1 MSGAGAVQI
10 RQTRPEDFPGI
21 IAVCLAVYPES
32 KPWRVDQLESHLR
45 VFPEGQLVAV
55 TPAERVVGV
64 ASSLII
70 SWNDY
75 DPAEGWGD
83 FTAKGMFTN
92 HDPER
97 GRTLYGAEV
106 MVDPTEQG
114 AGIGHL
120 LYAARREIARRL
132 GLRRIRAGARLRGY
146 GEHADAMDAEA
157 YVRMVVSGEQGDPT
171 LSFQL
176 KEGFHVLAVVPNYL
190 GSDPESQGFAAV
202 IEWLNR
208 EVATAEEVAEA
219 ERRWARWEVSGET

>member
-1 MSGAGAVQI
+1 VTDSAVQV
-10 RQTRPEDFPGI
+10 RHTRPEDFAGI
-21 IAVCLAVYPES
+21 VAVCLAVYPES
-32 KPWRVDQLESHLR
+32 RPWRLDQLESHLR

-55 TPAERVVGV
+55 TPEGRVVGV

-70 SWNDY
+70 AWNDY
-75 DPAEGWGD
+75 DMGEGWGD
-83 FTAKGMFTN
+83 FTDKGLFTN

-106 MVDPTEQG
+106 MVDPREQG
-114 AGIGHL
+114 QGVGHL
-120 LYAARREIARRL
+120 LYAARREIARRF

-146 GEHADAMDAEA
+146 GEHSHAMDAAA
-157 YVRMVVSGEQGDPT
+157 YVRKVVTGEIGDPT

-176 KEGFHVLAVVPNYL
+176 REDFHVLAVVPNYL
-190 GSDPESQGFAAV
+190 GSDSESQGYAAV

-219 ERRWARWEVSGET
+219 ERRWGEWEGW

>member
-1 MSGAGAVQI
+1 MTASAVQV
-10 RQTRPEDFPGI
+10 RQTRPEDLAGI
-21 IAVCLAVYPES
+21 VAVCLAVYPES
-32 KPWRVDQLESHLR
+32 RPWRLDQLESHLR

-55 TPAERVVGV
+55 TPDGRVVGV

-75 DPAEGWGD
+75 DMTEGWGD
-83 FTAKGMFTN
+83 FTDKGMFTN

-106 MVDPTEQG
+106 MVDPEEQG
-114 AGIGHL
+114 QGVGHL
-120 LYAARREIARRL
+120 LYAGRQEIARRF

-146 GEHADAMDAEA
+146 GEYRNAMDADS
-157 YVRMVVSGEQGDPT
+157 YVRKVVAGEIGDPT

-176 KEGFHVLAVVPNYL
+176 KEDFHVLAVVPNYL
-190 GSDPESQGFAAV
+190 GSDSESQGYAAV

-219 ERRWARWEVSGET
+219 ERRWAVWEQ

>member
-1 MSGAGAVQI
+1 MSPHGGVTV
-10 RQTRPEDFPGI
+10 RQTRPDDFPGI
-21 IAVCLAVYPES
+21 IAVCLDVYPEGR
-32 KPWRVDQLESHLR
+32 PWREDQLASHLE

-55 TPAERVVGV
+55 TEDERVVGV

-75 DPAEGWGD
+75 EVTGGWGD

-106 MVDPTEQG
+106 MVDPEEQG
-114 AGIGHL
+114 SGIGHM
-120 LYAARREIARRL
+120 LYDARREIARSHSL
-132 GLRRIRAGARLRGY
+132 LRIRAGARLRGY
-146 GEHADAMDAEA
+146 GEHADAMDADS
-157 YVRMVVSGEQGDPT
+157 YVRKVVSGEYGDPT

-176 KEGFHVLAVVPNYL
+176 KEDFHVLAVVPNYL
-190 GSDPESQGFAAV
+190 GSDPESKGYAAV

-219 ERRWARWEVSGET
+219 ARRWARWEA